1 MAAIEAL
8 PADHL
13 DLGAHNHHAVGLRR
27 DALNFTETLA
37 QSIANIAPTATP
49 AVNLQLVF
57 ASSGNGTWFT
67 YLLATLGLLLIGVCI
82 NQFAKNT
89 ATPGSLYSYVTK
101 GLGTTAG
108 FVTGWALILAY
119 LTTGIAVVAYCAIY
133 AQTLLAHLHV
143 NIPAL
148 VLFLVVVGITWMIAF
163 RDIRLSTK
171 MMLALEAVSVSLILI
186 LGFVMLSHTGLHI
199 GNQLAL
205 KGVTFNGLQG
215 GMVLAVFSFVGF
227 ESATALGAEAQ
238 NPKKTIPRAVLMS
251 TIGAGAFF
259 MLMSFIMVSGFSAA
273 ALTDPNLV
281 ALDGMAKIAHAP
293 VLGVLTSIGAMVSL
307 FACSLACVT
316 ATSRIL
322 LTMSRDGLLPSSMG
336 RAHDTHATPHIASAV
351 SAIIMI
357 VVLAGLALKGFGALD
372 IYNMNGTIATY
383 GFLLAYVLIAV
394 GSVVAAIREKVV
406 SPLLVFS
413 AVVGILFMG
422 LAIKGSVAPW
432 PTAPDQYLPQI
443 FAVYLVIGIIY
454 MVIDRQRSRA
464 KMRMAA

>member
-1 MAAIEAL
+1 MATIETTL
-8 PADHL
+8 DHL
-13 DLGAHNHHAVGLRR
+13 DLGENNHHAVGLRR
-27 DALNFTETLA
+27 NALNFTETLA

-82 NQFAKNT
+82 NQFAT
-89 ATPGSLYSYVTK
+89 RTSTPGSLYSYVTQ
-101 GLGTTAG
+101 GLGPTAG
-108 FVTGWALILAY
+108 FITGWGLILAY

-133 AQTLLAHLHV
+133 AQILLTKIDIHAK
-143 NIPAL
+143 PM
-148 VLFLVVVGITWMIAF
+148 VLFLVVVGVTWAIAF

-171 MMLALEAVSVSLILI
+171 MMLALEAISVSLILI
-186 LGFVMLSHTGLHI
+186 LGIVMLSHSGLHL
-199 GNQLAL
+199 GDQLAL
-205 KGVTFNGLQG
+205 KGVTFNGLQS

-251 TIGAGAFF
+251 TIGAGSFF
-259 MLMSFIMVSGFSAA
+259 MLMSFIMVSGLSSAE
-273 ALTDPNLV
+273 LTDPNLV
-281 ALDGMAKIAHAP
+281 ALDGMAKVAHAP
-293 VLGVLTSIGAMVSL
+293 VLGILTSVGAMVSL

-322 LTMSRDGLLPSSMG
+322 MTMARDGLIHASIG
-336 RAHDTHATPHIASAV
+336 KAHATHSTPHIASAV
-351 SAIIMI
+351 SAILMI
-357 VVLAGLALKGFGALD
+357 VVLAVLALKGYGALD

-406 SPLLVFS
+406 SPILIGS
-413 AVVGILFMG
+413 AVIGILFMG
-422 LAIKGSVAPW
+422 LAVKGSVSPW
-432 PTAPDQYLPQI
+432 PPAPDNYLPQI
-443 FAVYLVIGIIY
+443 FAGYLVLGILW
-454 MVIDRQRSRA
+454 MLFDRRRT
-464 KMRMAA
+464 KTAAA